1 MVEVGQQLLLIQ
13 HTVILVVPLMLP
25 VFVLFVLT
33 PTGRL
38 VPVLIPSSVSIMRTV
53 QYTLVMLSSAP
64 YYSVSGRARQLCA
77 VYIILCLCL
86 HVYVHTYVGMY
97 ALCPVLLA
105 CSCASAVDKQHCCL
119 SFSLAVELPIC
130 LCTPLSSGGVL
141 SEQTNCFCASV
152 KASHSTQKPTSW
164 LG

>member
-64 YYSVSGRARQLCA
+64 YYSVSGRA
-77 VYIILCLCL
+77 
-86 HVYVHTYVGMY
+86 
-97 ALCPVLLA
+97 
-105 CSCASAVDKQHCCL
+105 
-119 SFSLAVELPIC
+119 
-130 LCTPLSSGGVL
+130 
-141 SEQTNCFCASV
+141 
-152 KASHSTQKPTSW
+152 
-164 LG
+164 